1 MNLPVLFENQDFMVI
16 DKPTGLSVHNERP
29 GEESVL
35 SLLPEGVHLVHRLDK
50 ETSGI
55 LLLAKSKPVAQE
67 LSLSFQSRETNKIYV
82 ALLRGRLASNVFEW
96 SWPIS
101 DKAEGRKN
109 PQGLAKDRKESLTK
123 GEVISQNK
131 YFSLVRIQ
139 IFTGRQHQI
148 RKHAV
153 LAKCP
158 IVGDPRYNEVKF
170 NKKMAEIY
178 SSSRMFLHAEQISFI
193 FRGQSYNFR
202 LETPKDFLRLVS

>member
-67 LSLSFQSRETNKIYV
+67 LSLSFQSRETTKIYV
-82 ALLRGRLASNVFEW
+82 AVLRGKPVSNVFEW
-96 SWPIS
+96 AWSIS

-123 GEVISQNK
+123 GEVIGQNK
-131 YFSLVRIQ
+131 YFSLVRLQ

-153 LAKCP
+153 LAKHP

-178 SSSRMFLHAEQISFI
+178 GSSRMFLHAEELGFV
-193 FRGQSYNFR
+193 FRGKSHTFR
-202 LETPKDFLRLVS
+202 SEAPKDFLRLLS